1 MLTELPSF
9 LTSPSPTNIKC
20 SFHKSN
26 PASSFCLDCNQ
37 FICLDSTCG
46 HPHVFHSLES
56 TSTLISSLLIP
67 TLNSLISINKAKE
80 SNTKYVSSLNKIKN
94 NLKNFSI
101 DEKEKINIQYK
112 KLLSSLQVIYSE
124 YLSQIDA
131 LTESINEKF
140 NNLLKRLLGTDPEND
155 SNLYKINEEVN
166 QMIVS
171 SNGNLEKFISGVGK
185 KINWYKKSLNDYA
198 LNFHKNEIL
207 IGDNFDKEVTEI
219 KNYVKENYSLIEN
232 KGELFFS
239 DSNSNLNQKIEKV
252 KEESLLFKQ
261 KLQSEKKTEKNK
273 ISTVKISC
281 LGSKLPGIDLDLFS
295 RELMFTINM
304 YRENPEKLL
313 NEISNNLYFND
324 NSIFSFSQK
333 KKKDYVKNYLQ
344 MLKKSRPK
352 FEWDNDLSNSSEDY
366 FKSTNG
372 KLEKNSTALNSEIKK
387 ILKLSY
393 YSENDYLNMIKTIS
407 YYKGKPIIDDIIQF
421 ILFNEDNWNPISGE
435 NFLFDESY
443 NLIGIFATPLITNAN
458 LINMIINVGYF
469 KREDE
474 EKE

>member
-9 LTSPSPTNIKC
+9 LTSSYPTSIKC

-26 PASSFCLDCNQ
+26 PASSFCLDCNK

-56 TSTLISSLLIP
+56 TSTLISSLFIP
-67 TLNSLISINKAKE
+67 TLNSLVSINKAKE
-80 SNTKYVSSLNKIKN
+80 SNTKYISSLNKIKN

-131 LTESINEKF
+131 LIESINEKF
-140 NNLLKRLLGTDPEND
+140 NDLLKRLLGVDPESD

-171 SNGNLEKFISGVGK
+171 SNGDLEKFILGVGK
-185 KINWYKKSLNDYA
+185 KIKGYKKGLNDYS

-207 IGDNFDKEVTEI
+207 IGDNFDKEVNEI
-219 KNYVKENYSLIEN
+219 KNYVKENYTLIEN
-232 KGELFFS
+232 KGELFFN
-239 DSNSNLNQKIEKV
+239 DSNSNLIQKIEKV
-252 KEESLLFKQ
+252 KEESLIFKK
-261 KLQSEKKTEKNK
+261 KLQSGKKAEKNK
-273 ISTVKISC
+273 ISTVKIPC
-281 LGSKLPGIDLDLFS
+281 LGSTFHGIDLDLFS
-295 RELMFTINM
+295 RELMVTINM
-304 YRENPEKLL
+304 YRESPEKLL

-324 NSIFSFSQK
+324 KQIFSFSQK
-333 KKKDYVKNYLQ
+333 NKKDYIKNYLQ
-344 MLKKSRPK
+344 MSKKSRPK

-372 KLEKNSTALNSEIKK
+372 KLEKNNTTLNVEIKK

-421 ILFNEDNWNPISGE
+421 ILFNEDNWDPISGE

-443 NLIGIFATPLITNAN
+443 NLIGIYAAPLITNAN
-458 LINMIINVGYF
+458 LVNMIINVGYF
-469 KREDE
+469 KREEE